1 MIPKRPARFILF
13 AAFLILTSW
22 NVYAGEL
29 TISAAASLTDAL
41 REIGKAFMERH
52 PEHRLY
58 FNFAASGPLAR
69 QIEQGAPV
77 DLFISASSNEMNE
90 LESKSLLM
98 NKTRKEFLTNEVVL
112 ITPAGSARPIKSF
125 RDLEDPSIK
134 MIAIGDPAFV
144 PCGRYTREILENM
157 GLWKALKS
165 KLIFGEDVRQVL
177 EYVSRGEVDAG
188 VVFATD
194 AAIKSGKVKVAAIA
208 PENTHQPVVYPAA
221 VVKGTKEPALAG
233 RFIDF
238 MESPDALAIF
248 KKYHFKPLEKGLK

>member
-1 MIPKRPARFILF
+1 MKKFFLPILIVFI
-13 AAFLILTSW
+13 FLIGFNDSCK
-22 NVYAGEL
+22 AEEL

-41 REIGKAFMERH
+41 REIGKAFMEQH
-52 PEHRLY
+52 PEHHLY
-58 FNFAASGPLAR
+58 FNFSASGPLTR

-77 DLFISASSNEMNE
+77 DIFISASPDEMNE
-90 LESKSLLM
+90 LESKNLLM
-98 NKTRKEFLTNEVVL
+98 NKTRKDILTNEVVL
-112 ITPAGSARPIKSF
+112 IVPYGSDRPVKSF

-157 GLWKALKS
+157 GLWEALKS

-194 AAIKSGKVKVAAIA
+194 AVIKPGKVKVAAIA
-208 PENTHQPVVYPAA
+208 PENIHQRVVYPAA
-221 VVKGTKEPALAG
+221 VIKETKNPELAG
-233 RFIDF
+233 KFMDF
-238 MESPDALAIF
+238 MESPDGFAIF
-248 KKYHFKPLEKGLK
+248 KKYHFKPSPVKIP